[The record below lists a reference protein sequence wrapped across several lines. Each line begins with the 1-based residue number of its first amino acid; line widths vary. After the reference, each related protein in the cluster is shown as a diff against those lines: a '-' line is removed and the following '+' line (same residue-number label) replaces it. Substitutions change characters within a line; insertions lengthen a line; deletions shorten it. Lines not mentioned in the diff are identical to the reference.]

1 MLNLEPEDF
10 FDASIYIYNGHGNGI
25 KLINKI
31 FKEKKVDKMEILF
44 GDKLYEN
51 EKYYFQIKTL
61 ISGGQQMSV
70 VLVNKK

>member
-1 MLNLEPEDF
+1 MGF
-10 FDASIYIYNGHGNGI
+10 
-25 KLINKI
+25 KKI
-31 FKEKKVDKMEILF
+31 ETSKEKKVDKMEILF

-51 EKYYFQIKTL
+51 DKYYFQIKTL